1 MTQNCGEKKETCH
14 IFYIMKLEGG
24 GKQNKTKKKNPKSS
38 IHWKPFMND

>member
-24 GKQNKTKKKNPKSS
+24 KNKTKQKKKTLNHPS
-38 IHWKPFMND
+38 IGSLL